1 MMCRSINCMPKVL
14 CTTTLKRVS
23 VNWCVLFIRRVWDT
37 EVTGGEIFFDNKTLP
52 TKIYA
57 GRRTGNLNDNA
68 WGIGG
73 RRRHFAAVQSVLP
86 VNENI
91 NVGAT
96 VSYMKDIDVR
106 GAKKN
111 AVFGEIGTDII

>member
-1 MMCRSINCMPKVL
+1 MGYRSH
-14 CTTTLKRVS
+14 
-23 VNWCVLFIRRVWDT
+23 
-37 EVTGGEIFFDNKTLP
+37 GGEIFFDNKNPADQNLC
-52 TKIYA
+52 

-106 GAKKN
+106 GAKKKCSLRGN
-111 AVFGEIGTDII
+111 RYGH